1 MMAVL
6 TAAFVAVWT
15 TAGQAATPTQQP
27 APSPAS
33 SITVDGQ
40 VVVLGDTLPRQDT
53 AELRPSVLIDLSGTL
68 RRIRFK
74 TEFAVEGL
82 VSHRDRD
89 GFVTDAAVRG
99 RDIWAEISGGRAELR
114 GGFGRVIWGRLDEI
128 QPTDVVNPLDTARF
142 LLDGRSEARLPVGF
156 VRGRVFAGETLVIEG
171 VLVPWFRRASFDQR
185 DEPTSPFNLVN
196 DAILPQG
203 VTASREVRQD
213 TPTASWANVSGGS
226 RVSGTIGRLDVA
238 VAAFRG
244 FDGFGPI
251 TFEVA
256 GPGPVPPLVVGQLVE
271 SHPRFTMIG
280 GDFETILGKW
290 ALRGEIATFPERHLA
305 GVTRP
310 GLVRGSSVD
319 AGLGFDRRT
328 GDYRIFGSVMVH
340 QEWADDDPAV
350 EREDWNLVGSIER
363 PFRRDRWLVR
373 VFAIVNPGDQSSFLR
388 GLVSWKP
395 RDNVSVEAS
404 GGAFLGTS
412 DDTIGRFKG
421 RDFLFGRLKYHF

>member
-1 MMAVL
+1 MTSAL
-6 TAAFVAVWT
+6 SAAFFAVSL
-15 TAGQAATPTQQP
+15 AVGQAPAPAQQP
-27 APSPAS
+27 ASSSRS

-40 VVVLGDTLPRQDT
+40 VVILGDTLPRRDA
-53 AELRPSVLIDLSGTL
+53 AELRPSVLLDLSGTL
-68 RRIRFK
+68 RRLRF
-74 TEFAVEGL
+74 EAELAVEAL
-82 VSHRDRD
+82 LAHRDE
-89 GFVTDAAVRG
+89 FVSDAAVRP
-99 RDIWAEISGGRAELR
+99 RDIWAEISAGRVELR
-114 GGFGRVIWGRLDEI
+114 GGYGRVIWGRLDEI
-128 QPTDVVNPLDTARF
+128 QPTDVVNPIDAARF

-156 VRGRVFAGETLVIEG
+156 VRARVFAGETLTIEG

-196 DAILPQG
+196 DAVLPLG
-203 VTASREVRQD
+203 VATSSREVRQD
-213 TPTASWANVSGGS
+213 EPAASWANVSGGG
-226 RVSGTIGRLDVA
+226 RVSGTIKKVDVA

-251 TFEVA
+251 RFEIT
-256 GPGPVPPLVVGQLVE
+256 GPGPVAPLVVGELVE

-280 GDFETILGKW
+280 GDFETVLGKW
-290 ALRGEIATFPERHLA
+290 ALRGELATFPERQLA
-305 GVTRP
+305 GVSRP
-310 GLVRGSSVD
+310 GLVSGSSVD

-328 GDYRIFGSVMVH
+328 GDFRVFGSVIVH
-340 QEWADDDPAV
+340 QEWSNEDPAV

-373 VFAIVNPGDQSSFLR
+373 VFGIVNPGDQSSFLR

-412 DDTIGRFKG
+412 DDAIGRFKG